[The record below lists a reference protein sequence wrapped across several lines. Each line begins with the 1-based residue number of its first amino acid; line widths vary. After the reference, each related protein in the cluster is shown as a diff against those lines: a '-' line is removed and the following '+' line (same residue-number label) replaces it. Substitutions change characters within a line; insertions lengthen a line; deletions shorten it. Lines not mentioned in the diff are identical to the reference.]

1 MLELW
6 NRVSNI
12 GVYSEL
18 PFSDRSR
25 IRISNQV
32 SVIASI
38 LTLLYF
44 VVDLLVVKQRTHEQL
59 LWFYLFHIISLLI
72 YGSLLLFNTIGWY
85 ITGRYVFI
93 ISMTVIITINSFI
106 HGEPFRAE
114 LYLFS
119 GVAFVFVVFKDW
131 KIILPVFL
139 FMAGCY
145 LVLVINIMHHHPDIA
160 QFNVG
165 LIMRVIISF
174 IILYT
179 ILYFLRRETNQYQE
193 MIEENN
199 SQLSED
205 RNEMEK
211 LNFTKDKIFSI
222 ISHDLRSP
230 IGSLKAVLSLLKDE
244 HIGIDE
250 FKKATAGLEKQVH
263 QLSASLDELLTWSK
277 AQLHGINPNPEVFK
291 LKPVVGEV
299 ITVNKIAAR
308 NKTIIITTNIPSD
321 ITVYCDS
328 NMLKSVITNLTT
340 NAIKF
345 TPVGGA
351 ISIVG
356 KKENDRVIIC
366 VEDTGVG
373 IPQENMEKI
382 MSASTHFSTRG
393 TNNEKGTGLG
403 LVMCNEFV

>member
-1 MLELW
+1 
-6 NRVSNI
+6 
-12 GVYSEL
+12 
-18 PFSDRSR
+18 
-25 IRISNQV
+25 
-32 SVIASI
+32 
-38 LTLLYF
+38 
-44 VVDLLVVKQRTHEQL
+44 
-59 LWFYLFHIISLLI
+59 
-72 YGSLLLFNTIGWY
+72 
-85 ITGRYVFI
+85 
-93 ISMTVIITINSFI
+93 MTVVVTLNSLKYA
-106 HGEPFRAE
+106 EPFRTE

-119 GVAFVFVVFKDW
+119 GAAFVFVVFKDW
-131 KIILPVFL
+131 RVILPVFL
-139 FMAGCY
+139 FEAGCY
-145 LVLVINIMHHHPDIA
+145 LVAVINIMNHHPEVT

-165 LIMRVIISF
+165 LIARVIISF
-174 IILYT
+174 TILYI
-179 ILYFLRRETNQYQE
+179 ILYFLRRETNRYQE
-193 MIEENN
+193 MIEESN
-199 SQLSED
+199 SQISAE

-277 AQLHGINPNPEVFK
+277 AQLHGINPNPEEFR
-291 LKPVVGEV
+291 LKPIIGEV

-351 ISIVG
+351 ISIEG
-356 KKENDRVIIC
+356 KKENNHVIIC

-393 TNNEKGTGLG
+393 TNNEKGTGIG
-403 LVMCNEFV
+403 LAMCNEFVLKNNGTFKIKSEDGKGSRFIISLPASL